1 MDAGNT
7 ERQITEEQIRRFAEN
22 LKRQEYGAGTIEN
35 YVRSIR
41 HSACGAKG
49 FRTRR
54 GCWRGK
60 RT

>member
-41 HSACGAKG
+41 AFSG